1 MKKSIQAIIIT
12 TVIGL
17 IIPRLISLSDVG
29 IINKLAW
36 KGLLGGAFSLATLI
50 VGILYSCH
58 LLHGKVSG
66 GKARISIFIVA
77 VLVLCVS
84 APAIATIIGV
94 TTKVI
99 IAIIATAIAIA
110 MIFGI
115 YKLISWF
122 RGKTNHN
129 IISPHQQTSN
139 DNIKVCIPA
148 TNQRNLTEATQC
160 NTTNLSQ
167 KAILEVHQNKIV
179 NDQPIQ
185 AETKKEI
192 ICTLDRERTLYE
204 LAMEHDFSTG
214 CMTVTN
220 DENPDLKWV
229 KIYKSWYAN
238 GKFYGYIMM
247 NNAHRT
253 VNREIYFADRPI
265 WRLA

>member
-122 RGKTNHN
+122 RRKTNHN

-139 DNIKVCIPA
+139 DNIKVCIPS
-148 TNQRNLTEATQC
+148 TNQRDLTETTQC
-160 NTTNLSQ
+160 NTTNLYQ
-167 KAILEVHQNKIV
+167 KAIPKVPQNKIV

-185 AETKKEI
+185 SETEKEI

-204 LAMEHDFSTG
+204 LAMEHDFSNG

-253 VNREIYFADRPI
+253 VNGEIYFADRPI

>member
-12 TVIGL
+12 TVIGF
-17 IIPRLISLSDVG
+17 IIPRLISLSDFG

-77 VLVLCVS
+77 VLVLCIF

-94 TTKVI
+94 TTKVM
-99 IAIIATAIAIA
+99 IAIIATTIAIA
-110 MIFGI
+110 MVFGI

-122 RGKTNHN
+122 REKTDHN

-139 DNIKVCIPA
+139 DNIKVCIPS
-148 TNQRNLTEATQC
+148 TNQRNLTETTQC

-167 KAILEVHQNKIV
+167 KAIPEVHQNKII
-179 NDQPIQ
+179 NEQPVQ
-185 AETKKEI
+185 SETKKEI
-192 ICTLDRERTLYE
+192 TCTIDGERTLYE
-204 LAMEHDFSTG
+204 LAMEHDFSSG

-253 VNREIYFADRPI
+253 VNDEIYFADRPI

>member
-36 KGLLGGAFSLATLI
+36 KGLLGGTFSLATLI

-148 TNQRNLTEATQC
+148 TNQRNLTKATQC

-167 KAILEVHQNKIV
+167 KAIPEVHQNKIV

-253 VNREIYFADRPI
+253 VNGEIYFADRPI